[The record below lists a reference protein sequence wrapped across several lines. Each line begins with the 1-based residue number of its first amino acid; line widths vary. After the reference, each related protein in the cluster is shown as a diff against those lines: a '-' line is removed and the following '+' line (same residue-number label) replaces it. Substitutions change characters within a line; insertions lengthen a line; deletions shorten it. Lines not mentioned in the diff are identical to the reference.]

1 MKNLL
6 TAILLSLG
14 LFSNNSAQANP
25 SLASATTSYQI
36 EWPNYNAPPWTNLG
50 DRPYVV
56 EVSVP
61 VENNPYIVGPAKYGI
76 LVGSASTFADSML
89 FQSVLISEVSILDSG
104 PILRSMQVRIDGF
117 MTVVSL
123 QIKIKGKWKEVPS
136 NYRFSIEIV
145 DHLKVVKQGEL
156 KSVII
161 RFSEGNVEKIK
172 VEIENKPVSVK
183 KSEPKK

>member
-1 MKNLL
+1 MKNILIASLL
-6 TAILLSLG
+6 VVG
-14 LFSNNSAQANP
+14 LFSNSSAQMSP

-50 DRPYVV
+50 DKPYVV

-61 VENNPYIVGPAKYGI
+61 VENNPYVFGPAKYGI
-76 LVGSASTFADSML
+76 LIGSASAFTDSML
-89 FQSVLISEVSILDSG
+89 FQSVLISEISILDSG

-145 DHLKVVKQGEL
+145 DHLKVIKQGEL

-161 RFSEGNVEKIK
+161 RFSEGRTERIK
-172 VEIENKPVSVK
+172 VEIENKPPPGNK
-183 KSEPKK
+183 PEPKK